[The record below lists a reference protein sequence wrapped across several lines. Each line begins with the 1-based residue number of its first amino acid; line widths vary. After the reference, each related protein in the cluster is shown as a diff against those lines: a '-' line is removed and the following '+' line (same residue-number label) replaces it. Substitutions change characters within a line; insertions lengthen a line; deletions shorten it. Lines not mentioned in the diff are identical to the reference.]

1 MIETE
6 KWEALPLPKNSRMD
20 DLLNFIRNS
29 PIKCNLSSLNNKNNI
44 YKNLESIKIS
54 DIEGRGNTLPK
65 IGII

>member
-1 MIETE
+1 
-6 KWEALPLPKNSRMD
+6 MD

-44 YKNLESIKIS
+44 YKNVESIKIS